1 MKPRDHLFQI
11 SSRLGPC
18 SPASTVR
25 PNTLEDR
32 LVRPRRASVGKR
44 STEASGVTGGASG
57 LSLPGGQEAM
67 GGTSTVSA
75 RTTAEAV

>member
-1 MKPRDHLFQI
+1 M
-11 SSRLGPC
+11 
-18 SPASTVR
+18 
-25 PNTLEDR
+25 
-32 LVRPRRASVGKR
+32 GKR
-44 STEASGVTGGASG
+44 STEASGVTGGVSG